1 MRTILIHRSPFTH
14 LTFAAGAA
22 LMLVCASVCSAG
34 VTFTTNTVINAG
46 DTSYDGLDI
55 VVTNCT
61 VTANAAHTFA
71 SLQIVGG
78 GVLTHS
84 PAPNGETTNRLDLTI
99 SGALVIDAASR
110 IDVSGMGFASGS
122 AEAPTGNPTLGAGGS
137 YGGLGAN
144 VNGTANLAYGDY
156 RNPNEFGTG
165 NSGDVG
171 VSGGGLA
178 RITASSA
185 QIDGGILANGAW
197 TTAGNSG
204 GASGGGDV
212 ARRWDTQRRRGDRG
226 QRRRCRQRR
235 GKWRRRAGGDLLYD
249 AQRL

>member
-1 MRTILIHRSPFTH
+1 MVGGPGTKQRMISEEDLTMRTILIHRSPFTH

-84 PAPNGETTNRLDLTI
+84 PAPNGETTNHLDLTI

-122 AEAPTGNPTLGAGGS
+122 AEAPTGNPTLGAGV
-137 YGGLGAN
+137 LW
-144 VNGTANLAYGDY
+144 
-156 RNPNEFGTG
+156 GTG
-165 NSGDVG
+165 CERQWHGQF
-171 VSGGGLA
+171 GLWGLP
-178 RITASSA
+178 
-185 QIDGGILANGAW
+185 QPE
-197 TTAGNSG
+197 
-204 GASGGGDV
+204 
-212 ARRWDTQRRRGDRG
+212 
-226 QRRRCRQRR
+226 
-235 GKWRRRAGGDLLYD
+235 
-249 AQRL
+249 